1 MIAKSANQEGIRV
14 TASPLIKTT
23 CSFPSQWDC
32 WLKSIAHYT
41 AQSARLLSA
50 FLFFFHGVKL
60 LLGKK
65 SLEQSVP
72 RSKRTERIIQT
83 KQSVGLS
90 LLPLQNTCEF
100 YLLNSLAQRSDHSP
114 SSKLCSDFFPN
125 KSIENTFP
133 NRKKKKRWGKKYQ
146 LLNISH

>member
-23 CSFPSQWDC
+23 CSFPSQRDC
-32 WLKSIAHYT
+32 CLKSFAGYT

-72 RSKRTERIIQT
+72 RSKGTERIIQT

-90 LLPLQNTCEF
+90 LF
-100 YLLNSLAQRSDHSP
+100 YHCRTRVFHLLN
-114 SSKLCSDFFPN
+114 
-125 KSIENTFP
+125 
-133 NRKKKKRWGKKYQ
+133 
-146 LLNISH
+146 